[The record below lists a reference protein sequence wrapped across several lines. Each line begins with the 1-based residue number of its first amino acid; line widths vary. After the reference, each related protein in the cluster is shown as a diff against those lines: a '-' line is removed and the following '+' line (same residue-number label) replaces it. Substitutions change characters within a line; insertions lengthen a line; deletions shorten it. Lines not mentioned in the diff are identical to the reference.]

1 MAIENLLE
9 SIKSVF
15 QNKDTKEKELL
26 EQKENIRLALEN
38 MKNRKDGLSY
48 KALIEEDKQTM
59 KEYESLNN
67 EIEKKLEEL
76 NLIEEKIKALD
87 KFKVS
92 KDIKENAADIYKAIQ
107 KEIDNKSKELGEKA
121 DSYIKAKEEMKKT
134 AIEITDLYKEI
145 NLLPLELGEIIDLI
159 EPESIGKTDEELQEY
174 KEILK
179 RRDYDRYL
187 YLFEDNRLKY
197 TKDFNR
203 RDINQILN
211 ADIRINPYH

>member
-15 QNKDTKEKELL
+15 QHKDTKEKELL
-26 EQKENIRLALEN
+26 EQKENLSLAIDDLVN
-38 MKNRKDGLSY
+38 KKNGISY

-59 KEYESLNN
+59 KEYENLNN

-107 KEIDNKSKELGEKA
+107 KEIDNKSKELGKKA
-121 DSYIKAKEEMKKT
+121 DSYIKAREEMKKT

-187 YLFEDNRLKY
+187 YLFEDNRLKH